1 IHIYVPAAIDC
12 VASGELEPGFPQ
24 LIPAKDPAQ
33 NRKLYVFTAAQPLRY
48 LAFILS
54 RFARTETATIAFP
67 TATDAPSGTTYGSL
81 NLSIE
86 ANPRQAQRGRDL
98 AERTIDIATFYES
111 LMGDS
116 PFSSFTVAV
125 IESDLPGGHSPGYF
139 SALNQQLPTSQ
150 LVWRNDP
157 AAFASYP
164 DFFLAHELAHQW
176 WGQAVGWRNYHE
188 QWISEGFAQ
197 YFAAMY
203 AQHQRGDEG
212 FSGVLRQFRRW
223 GMQQSD
229 QGPIY
234 LGYRLGH
241 IRGDSRV
248 FRAVIYNK
256 SAAVL
261 HMLRRLVGDEPF
273 FRGVQRF
280 YRESRFRKVGTEEFR
295 AAMEAETG
303 RSLERFF
310 ERWIYGST
318 LPRLKFSYRVDP
330 APAGHQAVIHVEQTG
345 DVFDLPLTLTLQY
358 ADGREVRVS
367 VPITDRVVD
376 LPIALS
382 GTLRGIEIDHDDGTL
397 EEVTRN

>member
-1 IHIYVPAAIDC
+1 MPRSAQKAYLFTT
-12 VASGELEPGFPQ
+12 SEP
-24 LIPAKDPAQ
+24 I
-33 NRKLYVFTAAQPLRY
+33 RY
-48 LAFILS
+48 LAFIVS
-54 RFARTETATIAFP
+54 RFVRSEP
-67 TATDAPSGTTYGSL
+67 
-81 NLSIE
+81 
-86 ANPRQAQRGRDL
+86 
-98 AERTIDIATFYES
+98 
-111 LMGDS
+111 
-116 PFSSFTVAV
+116 VAV
-125 IESDLPGGHSPGYF
+125 ALGSGERFTLNVRGQPAAGAPRPRAGATRRRDRASSTRRWSAIRPYPGLTLAVVESELPGGHSPGYF
-139 SALNQQLPTSQ
+139 IALNQPLPNTPY
-150 LVWRNDP
+150 VWRNDP
-157 AAFASYP
+157 ASFEDFP
-164 DFFLAHELAHQW
+164 EFFLAHELAHQW

-197 YFAAMY
+197 YFAALY
-203 AQHQRGDEG
+203 AQHLRGDDT
-212 FSGVLRQFRRW
+212 FAGVLRQFRRW

-273 FRGVQRF
+273 FRGIRRF

-330 APAGHQAVIHVEQTG
+330 AATGPQAVIHVEQMG
-345 DVFDLPLTLTLQY
+345 EVFDLPVTLTLQY
-358 ADGREVRVS
+358 ADGREVQVV
-367 VPITDRVVD
+367 VPVTDRVVD

-382 GTLRGIEIDHDDGTL
+382 GTLRGIEISRDDGTL
-397 EEVTRN
+397 AEVIRN